1 MNGWL
6 PYLWIPLGYF
16 IGATPFG
23 YLAGRMKGIDIRQH
37 GSKNIG
43 ATNAIR
49 VLGKPIGLTVFA
61 LDVIKGWL
69 PAWLACHFASQVEP
83 ASLIPVLTAIATV
96 IGHNFTFWLGFKGG
110 KGIATSA
117 GALLPLMPV
126 TILTAFALWC
136 IVVKISKY
144 VSLGSIVAAIT
155 LPSSWLVQGIAAGKW
170 WPAPIAFLACA
181 ACLMALIRHREN
193 IKRLMNGTENKT
205 GQKKPDAGANPA
217 L

>member
-23 YLAGRMKGIDIRQH
+23 YLAGKMKGIDIRQH

-61 LDVIKGWL
+61 LDVIKGLL
-69 PAWLACHFASQVEP
+69 PSWLALSFANDVP
-83 ASLIPVLTAIATV
+83 PVGLIPVLTAIATV
-96 IGHNFTFWLGFKGG
+96 MGHNYTFWLGFKGG

-136 IVVKISKY
+136 IVVKVSRY

-155 LPSSWLVQGIAAGKW
+155 LPSSWILQGLVAGKW
-170 WPAPIAFLACA
+170 WPLPVGCLATA
-181 ACLMALIRHREN
+181 ACVMALIRHREN

-205 GQKKPDAGANPA
+205 GQKKPVEPA
-217 L
+217 A